1 MRLLLLFISA
11 LSLMLAAPAGATLYA
26 DRGVA
31 AVLAGTKELEPCP
44 QKLPSG
50 SAMSAMS
57 CYQVRGASV
66 SGFVDPEMV
75 DDGFLG
81 NGQEVLIVPLTSG
94 GSGGVFDVLLYTRRG
109 TEPFAFVGYLPSDG
123 HLSVYLNVGF
133 IVEKTPVYK
142 ASDPQCCPSGFH
154 YKQETLDGIK
164 LRQIMTWSEP

>member
-1 MRLLLLFISA
+1 MRQLTLFITA
-11 LSLMLAAPAGATLYA
+11 LSLMLASPAGATLYA

-31 AVLAGTKELEPCP
+31 AVLAGTKELEACP
-44 QKLPSG
+44 TPLPSG
-50 SAMSAMS
+50 SAMSGMR

-123 HLSVYLNVGF
+123 HLAVYLNFGF
-133 IVEKTPVYK
+133 LVEKTPIYK
-142 ASDPQCCPSGFH
+142 ANDPQCCPSGH
-154 YKQETLDGIK
+154 RYKQETLDGIK
-164 LRQIMTWSEP
+164 LRQITTWTEP